1 MSATGSASPRWARL
15 LRALAGPGSGLPTEC
30 ASGPDRSRG
39 RDSGISA
46 FRGAR
51 RRSGGDADRGRGS
64 DPNRI
69 EQSLRVRN
77 KNRSDGESGSGTLLV
92 AGLAALALTC
102 ALILAAS
109 SVVLGERARLDA
121 VAALSALAGADVSAT
136 ALWEDVG
143 DRPCATAGAVARE
156 NGAVMES
163 CEVLGADTRVI
174 VSVRRS
180 VLGFYAPIRARARA
194 GSLTE
199 PAEGSV
205 DPVSGE

>member
-1 MSATGSASPRWARL
+1 MNATGSASPWWARL
-15 LRALAGPGSGLPTEC
+15 LRALAGPGSGLATEC

-39 RDSGISA
+39 RDSGICGS
-46 FRGAR
+46 RVAR
-51 RRSGGDADRGRGS
+51 RRSGDADRGRGEDS
-64 DPNRI
+64 ARCVSGNGAD
-69 EQSLRVRN
+69 S
-77 KNRSDGESGSGTLLV
+77 ESGSGTLLV

-136 ALWEDVG
+136 APWEDVG
-143 DRPCATAGAVARE
+143 DRPCATADAVARE

-180 VLGFYAPIRARARA
+180 VLGFNAPIRARARA
-194 GSLTE
+194 GPLTE
-199 PAEGSV
+199 SAEGGV
-205 DPVSGE
+205 DPVSGK

>member
-1 MSATGSASPRWARL
+1 MR
-15 LRALAGPGSGLPTEC
+15 
-30 ASGPDRSRG
+30 
-39 RDSGISA
+39 
-46 FRGAR
+46 
-51 RRSGGDADRGRGS
+51 
-64 DPNRI
+64 NR
-69 EQSLRVRN
+69 
-77 KNRSDGESGSGTLLV
+77 NRSDGESGSGTLLV
-92 AGLAALALTC
+92 AGLVALALTC

-143 DRPCATAGAVARE
+143 DRSCATAGAVARE

-180 VLGFYAPIRARARA
+180 VLGFNAPIRARARA
-194 GSLTE
+194 GPLTE
-199 PAEGSV
+199 PAEGGRRSRIGGV
-205 DPVSGE
+205 NPRELSGGFYGSSRTASYRQDIK